1 MVEAARQQSMAARR
15 WVALRAQPA
24 STSRG
29 AATMRD
35 RWTAADLGQLD
46 RQIVEVL
53 AADHPQSVR
62 HTFYVQTDPRLP
74 VAVDKSEAGYR
85 RVQRRLHA
93 LRESGAVPFDWIVD
107 ATRRGFHTATY
118 RSGADFLRRVAGL
131 YRADVWRG
139 AATHCE
145 IWCESRSI
153 AGVLEADCR
162 ETATSLFPTAGF
174 ASDSLIFEAAR
185 DHVRHQGSTSRGVVL
200 YCGDHDPSGLEIDR
214 DAEAK
219 LRRYIDRLG
228 GDPDWLEFRRL
239 AITPA
244 QIVAYGLPTKP
255 RKASERRRPE
265 VTATVEA
272 EAMPAGDLRRIV
284 RSAVEAYLPAGALHA
299 AQVAEAS
306 ERAGL
311 LRLAGFTVQAP

>member
-1 MVEAARQQSMAARR
+1 MRER
-15 WVALRAQPA
+15 WN
-24 STSRG
+24 
-29 AATMRD
+29 D
-35 RWTAADLGQLD
+35 ADLAQLD
-46 RQIVEVL
+46 RQIIDTLE
-53 AADHPQSVR
+53 ADNPQSVR
-62 HTFYVQTDPRLP
+62 HVFYLMTDPRRAVS
-74 VAVDKSEAGYR
+74 VAKSDGGYR
-85 RVQRRLHA
+85 RVGRRLHA
-93 LRESGAVPFDWIVD
+93 LRESGAVPFEWITD
-107 ATRRGFHTATY
+107 ATRRGFHVATY
-118 RSGADFLRRVAGL
+118 QGGADFLRRVAGL
-131 YRADVWRG
+131 YRHNVWQD
-139 AATHCE
+139 AQTHCE

-162 ETATSLFPTAGF
+162 EIAVSLFPTAGF

-185 DHVRHQGSTSRGVVL
+185 DHVYHQDRTMRGAIF
-200 YCGDHDPSGLEIDR
+200 YCGDFDPSGLEIDR

-228 GDPDWLEFRRL
+228 GDPDWLEFQRL

-244 QIVAYGLPTKP
+244 QIVEHDLPTKP
-255 RKASERRRPE
+255 RKASELRRPD